1 MNRKHFVQL
10 ITATATG
17 VIFVKETSLLGQSQ
31 PTTDSITTQVKP
43 KPKRP
48 DPLKPE
54 IVKDFVGKGHSNL
67 DGVKL
72 LLAEQPSLLNATWD
86 WGGGDFESAIGGA
99 GHMGRADIAEYLISQ
114 GARMDIFVAAM
125 LGKTDIVKA
134 LAAAFP
140 AMLLSKGPHGIS
152 LMTHAIKGGEA
163 AKEVVE
169 FLKSKG
175 IEK

>member
-1 MNRKHFVQL
+1 ML
-10 ITATATG
+10 IGQTQPATD
-17 VIFVKETSLLGQSQ
+17 
-31 PTTDSITTQVKP
+31 TTKAVVEQKP

-54 IVKDFVGKGHSNL
+54 FVKDFVGKGHSNL
-67 DGVKL
+67 DGVKQML
-72 LLAEQPSLLNATWD
+72 IEQATLLNATWD

-114 GARMDIFVAAM
+114 GARIDIFVAAM

-134 LAAAFP
+134 LVGYFP
-140 AMLLSKGPHGIS
+140 DMLRSKGPHGIS
-152 LMTHAIKGGEA
+152 LMTHAVKGGEPA
-163 AKEVVE
+163 LPVVE